1 MKIKEIISEGFRD
14 FDHGGPG
21 DMYSDWTE
29 ADIGLSDHEEEEE
42 QEMNLSSKAD
52 HGNMGPGDMYSD
64 WTEADIGLSDHEEE
78 EEEEEEQEMNLS
90 SKADQKMINAVKKVC
105 DMYKGQGHAQVELL
119 PFITKVIEIA
129 KKPVNLADLIAINK
143 KSPEI
148 QSMVDSIDEKKVKF
162 KNMSVKNEDPNKA
175 AEKKDATVGS
185 MAGRAASRN
194 RGL

>member
-1 MKIKEIISEGFRD
+1 MKIKEIISESQRDEIRRELSPQNGFNLTQSDDD
-14 FDHGGPG
+14 FDE
-21 DMYSDWTE
+21 Y
-29 ADIGLSDHEEEEE
+29 DITDLGNDE
-42 QEMNLSSKAD
+42 QEMNLSS
-52 HGNMGPGDMYSD
+52 N
-64 WTEADIGLSDHEEE
+64 
-78 EEEEEEQEMNLS
+78 
-90 SKADQKMINAVKKVC
+90 ADQKMINAVKKVC

-175 AEKKDATVGS
+175 AEKKDATVGG

-194 RGL
+194 RGI

>member
-14 FDHGGPG
+14 FDHGNMGTD
-21 DMYSDWTE
+21 DMDSDWTE
-29 ADIGLSDHEEEEE
+29 DDIGFGDH
-42 QEMNLSSKAD
+42 
-52 HGNMGPGDMYSD
+52 
-64 WTEADIGLSDHEEE
+64 
-78 EEEEEEQEMNLS
+78 EEEQEMNLS

-148 QSMVDSIDEKKVKF
+148 QRMVDSIDEKKVKF
-162 KNMSVKNEDPNKA
+162 KNMSVKNKDPNKA